1 MKSFF
6 SLKSFSFGFDHKKPY
21 FFDNISFEITKP
33 GLIFLVGKNGTG
45 KSTFFRLMQGI
56 VHRLEFIQG
65 VMNVQDRMYDLSK
78 VTDQAKLHERSMILH
93 QNFDLMLAPSFTG
106 YQNLAYSLF
115 DTHPSFDFAS
125 VSTDVSALV
134 KSFSIPLEKPVR
146 FLSGGQRQ
154 MLAML
159 MVTQKP
165 LDILLLDEPTA
176 ALDSRNS
183 DYLMRGIED
192 LAKEKNMV
200 IFCISHDQEIIEK
213 YAQNIIEISVD
224 ESNKRIICIKK

>member
-1 MKSFF
+1 MQNFF
-6 SLKSFSFGFDHKKPY
+6 SLKSFSFGFDYKKPY
-21 FFDNISFEITKP
+21 FFQDLSCEVTKP
-33 GLIFLVGKNGTG
+33 GLIFLVGKNGIG

-56 VHRLEFIQG
+56 VSRSEFLAGTFQIQDK
-65 VMNVQDRMYDLSK
+65 VYDLSNISH
-78 VTDQAKLHERSMILH
+78 QNKLHERSMILH

-115 DTHPSFDFAS
+115 DTNPGLELAS
-125 VSTDVSALV
+125 ATSEVCELV

-146 FLSGGQRQ
+146 VLSGGQRQ

-176 ALDSRNS
+176 ALDSKNS
-183 DYLMRGIED
+183 DYLMQGIEN
-192 LAKEKNMV
+192 LAKEKNIV
-200 IFCISHDQEIIEK
+200 ILCISHDQEIIQK
-213 YAQNIIEISVD
+213 YAKNIIEISITED
-224 ESNKRIICIKK
+224 NKRILSVK